1 MTQIN
6 KKIIYY
12 ILLATKLS
20 YTLRHRLIKKN
31 IFFLSHKNAC
41 NAGLNVLYYRRGQ
54 GKPTTIQA
62 AAVKRT
68 KGKTMEN
75 FDYIK
80 AEDII
85 DRMIGSWCEQ
95 DLYCAKLPL
104 SNRINSD
111 NHYTMLRKKLV
122 SIAETYGIDF
132 LMDLDY
138 RMKYVFEE
146 RAK

>member
-1 MTQIN
+1 MQCRI
-6 KKIIYY
+6 KCA
-12 ILLATKLS
+12 ILYPWLG
-20 YTLRHRLIKKN
+20 R
-31 IFFLSHKNAC
+31 
-41 NAGLNVLYYRRGQ
+41 
-54 GKPTTIQA
+54 PTTIQA

-85 DRMIGSWCEQ
+85 DRMIGSWEEQ
-95 DLYCAKLPL
+95 GSYYGKLSL
-104 SNRINSD
+104 SNRINAD

-122 SIAETYGIDF
+122 SIAETFGTDF
-132 LMDLDY
+132 LFDLEV
-138 RMKYVFEE
+138 RIRTINEE

>member
-6 KKIIYY
+6 
-12 ILLATKLS
+12 
-20 YTLRHRLIKKN
+20 KKN
-31 IFFLSHKNAC
+31 IFFLSHKNTC
-41 NAGLNVLYYRRGQ
+41 NAESNVLYYRRGQ

-85 DRMIGSWCEQ
+85 DRMIGSWEEQ
-95 DLYCAKLPL
+95 GSYYGKLSL
-104 SNRINSD
+104 SNRINAD
-111 NHYTMLRKKLV
+111 NHYTMLRKKLTL
-122 SIAETYGIDF
+122 IAETFGTDF
-132 LMDLDY
+132 LSDLEI
-138 RMKYVFEE
+138 RIRTINEE

>member
-1 MTQIN
+1 MQCRF
-6 KKIIYY
+6 KCV
-12 ILLATKLS
+12 ILYSWLG
-20 YTLRHRLIKKN
+20 R
-31 IFFLSHKNAC
+31 
-41 NAGLNVLYYRRGQ
+41 
-54 GKPTTIQA
+54 PTTIQA

-95 DLYCAKLPL
+95 DLYYAKLPL
-104 SNRINSD
+104 SNRINAD
-111 NHYTMLRKKLV
+111 NHYTMLRKKLI
-122 SIAETYGIDF
+122 SIAETYGIEV

>member
-6 KKIIYY
+6 
-12 ILLATKLS
+12 
-20 YTLRHRLIKKN
+20 KKN

-41 NAGLNVLYYRRGQ
+41 NAGSNVLYYRRGQ

-80 AEDII
+80 AEEII

-95 DLYCAKLPL
+95 DLYYAKLPL
-104 SNRINSD
+104 SNRINAD

-132 LMDLDY
+132 LTDLEV
-138 RMKYVFEE
+138 RIRTVNEE

>member
-1 MTQIN
+1 M
-6 KKIIYY
+6 
-12 ILLATKLS
+12 S
-20 YTLRHRLIKKN
+20 YTLRRKLIKKN
-31 IFFLSHKNAC
+31 IFFLSRKNTC
-41 NAGLNVLYYRRGQ
+41 NAGSNVLYYRRGQ

-80 AEDII
+80 AEEII

-95 DLYCAKLPL
+95 DLYYAKLPL
-104 SNRINSD
+104 SNRINAD

-132 LMDLDY
+132 LTDLEV
-138 RMKYVFEE
+138 RIRTVNEE